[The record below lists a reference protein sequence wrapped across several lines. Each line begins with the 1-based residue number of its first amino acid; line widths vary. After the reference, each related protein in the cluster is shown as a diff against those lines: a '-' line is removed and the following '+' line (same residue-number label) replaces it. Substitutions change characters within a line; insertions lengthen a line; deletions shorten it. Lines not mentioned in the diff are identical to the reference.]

1 MLSKE
6 EIENLKFEDL
16 KRINETISLLTEKK
30 KKIEEADEKEIII
43 TDHAVVR
50 YLERIEKRDIKKEIK
65 KELEKKSIPK
75 LLSVLGAGT
84 FGVGSFKIVMEKNL
98 VKTIF

>member
-16 KRINETISLLTEKK
+16 KKINETINLLTEQR
-30 KKIEEADEKEIII
+30 KKIEEADEKEIVI

-50 YLERIEKRDIKKEIK
+50 YLERIEKRDVKSEIK
-65 KELEKKSIPK
+65 KELERKSIPK
-75 LLSVLGAGT
+75 LLSILGAGT
-84 FGVGSFKIVMEKNL
+84 FGVGKFKIVMEKNL
-98 VKTIF
+98 VKTIL